1 MPHEVHVLQE
11 QVHAREAKIMELERE
26 AVLLNEEKQMLQ
38 VEVHFTWFEPLTD
51 SHKNYQS
58 KAPSYEQL
66 SQYSFF
72 KAILD
77 YISYQEVIIAD
88 KAEENR
94 RLTEEISQMQV
105 QLTARAEL
113 YSSSKV

>member
-1 MPHEVHVLQE
+1 
-11 QVHAREAKIMELERE
+11 
-26 AVLLNEEKQMLQ
+26 MLQ
-38 VEVHFTWFEPLTD
+38 VEVHFIWFEPLTI
-51 SHKNYQS
+51 SHKNSQS

-77 YISYQEVIIAD
+77 YIYSQEVINTD

-94 RLTEEISQMQV
+94 RLMEEISQMQV
-105 QLTARAEL
+105 QLTARAEM
-113 YSSSKV
+113 YSSNKVW